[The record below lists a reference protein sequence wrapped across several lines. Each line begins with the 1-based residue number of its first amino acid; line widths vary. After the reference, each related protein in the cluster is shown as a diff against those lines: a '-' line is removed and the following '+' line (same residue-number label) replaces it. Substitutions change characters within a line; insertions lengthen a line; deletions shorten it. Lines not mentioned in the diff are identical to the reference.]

1 MEHGLS
7 VCHRNGISAQIK
19 IDGAEVDSACALNIF
34 LTFSTPP
41 SVPVTRPLFPASQ
54 LGKLRGGGGQAK
66 PPGGSENSERRREA
80 EREPFTYSSLCNHRC
95 SSVRQQ
101 ELHTRILSSQSAAM
115 VLVLFETAVGLALF
129 RMSDSAKITSPSLA
143 DDLAD
148 PTKASNLLKLSAI
161 SRFTSTAEAVDEAS
175 SIAEG
180 KMSKSL
186 KKLLTDEIVDQEGGK
201 KGKGK
206 NEQLVVVD
214 PKLGGSISKKLGIN
228 VISDSSVNDLYRGI
242 RSHLAQLLS
251 STASEDS
258 SLDPRDLN
266 TMSLGLSHSL
276 SRYKL
281 KFSPDKVDTMVV
293 QAIGLLDDLDKE
305 INIYAMRVKVSVCN
319 ISSSETGDARL
330 TYNVFAAPLCSSGMV
345 RMALPRDGQDFD
357 RQPGL
362 RQGHPC
368 DGLPH
373 KCFQD
378 RPV

>member
-1 MEHGLS
+1 
-7 VCHRNGISAQIK
+7 
-19 IDGAEVDSACALNIF
+19 
-34 LTFSTPP
+34 
-41 SVPVTRPLFPASQ
+41 
-54 LGKLRGGGGQAK
+54 
-66 PPGGSENSERRREA
+66 
-80 EREPFTYSSLCNHRC
+80 
-95 SSVRQQ
+95 
-101 ELHTRILSSQSAAM
+101 M

-305 INIYAMRVKVSVCN
+305 INIYAMRVKVSLCN
-319 ISSSETGDARL
+319 ISSSETGNARL
-330 TYNVFAAPLCSSGMV
+330 THIVFAAALCSPGMV
-345 RMALPRDGQDFD
+345 RMALPRDGQNFD

-362 RQGHPC
+362 RQGHPR